1 MGARLGLVGAGC
13 GLLGVGLG
21 LGYGLACSGS
31 ALMSRVRTAS
41 FHAALCSPAAAD
53 DQRPCSPPSCPSCG
67 HQAPQPAARAHV
79 RRLAGS
85 PPPGHGIPVPL
96 AQIHTRAASAGT
108 QIRSS
113 LAMLLNISKDL
124 HGVA

>member
-1 MGARLGLVGAGC
+1 MVGAGC

-53 DQRPCSPPSCPSCG
+53 DQRPCSPPSCPSSSASGSAGGVALDGCCIVPSG
-67 HQAPQPAARAHV
+67 SLDACAARSAPGGWSVEWSVGYSAADVAGAAARA
-79 RRLAGS
+79 S
-85 PPPGHGIPVPL
+85 
-96 AQIHTRAASAGT
+96 ASASRGW
-108 QIRSS
+108 
-113 LAMLLNISKDL
+113 
-124 HGVA
+124 